1 MSVLPSP
8 ASSIFSFSDDLI
20 APTDVTSRTIDTTT
34 VEVTWTDRSSS
45 ETGYRVERTVDGVNW
60 GTVGTTAA
68 DVEVHLDS
76 TVVAATDYTY
86 RVIAL
91 GAASQQ
97 SAPANDPSPVNTQ
110 DADGA
115 VLDGYTTYASPWS
128 FGFEVPTPPEWSYVG
143 DKWDEDGDG
152 MGRTAA
158 RFFNESSTLTLREL
172 PAHSHL
178 ELVLELGISA
188 PDLLIEP
195 GDSVPGPATLVA
207 KLDGVAI
214 QTWTMTYVYVRS
226 VPNNAGYGPPM
237 VDHWTPVTTI
247 VTHVDDLDEVE
258 HTRDGVTLSFEGA
271 GMVKSDDLNIFWA
284 ITGVLV
290 TPLIQRVQFTLT
302 GGSEFPAANG
312 DATQPLIGTLTRS
325 GPAGDEELTVDFDL
339 MTSTN
344 PKVAQTGSD
353 YDGTR
358 TAVFAPNENS
368 ITVEWEVI
376 DDDRLEPNEIA
387 FIRLKPGGNDYRIEA
402 SSDPAENEEAN
413 RKGLTRQSTIPDDDV
428 QVIIVGGRS
437 QGDRNSLNTNAGI
450 RDVSRFIADVQVPD
464 DPDDP
469 NGGNEFVVDKNISA
483 TEIAEVSSSMPVWF
497 PWPIGTQHW
506 PIMGPLE
513 QAIDNALRQVRGLRA
528 VRMAMAG
535 YSWGG
540 GAIRIGAQYL
550 HEREVR
556 AKKNI
561 VDLDFTAYVDAI
573 WLNPAGGWDLPDAE
587 NQRPIGSVTHVTI
600 YQAASDPGVSNRPHG
615 SGMSRNPSIASD
627 EAINVDDSGSHI
639 LWKDDYSGVRADLG
653 GIESPDPLKDNM
665 FVHAARDPEEGTWR
679 IDNQEP
685 IMHYIARQLVQ
696 WI

>member
-1 MSVLPSP
+1 M
-8 ASSIFSFSDDLI
+8 
-20 APTDVTSRTIDTTT
+20 
-34 VEVTWTDRSSS
+34 
-45 ETGYRVERTVDGVNW
+45 
-60 GTVGTTAA
+60 
-68 DVEVHLDS
+68 
-76 TVVAATDYTY
+76 
-86 RVIAL
+86 
-91 GAASQQ
+91 
-97 SAPANDPSPVNTQ
+97 
-110 DADGA
+110 
-115 VLDGYTTYASPWS
+115 
-128 FGFEVPTPPEWSYVG
+128 
-143 DKWDEDGDG
+143 
-152 MGRTAA
+152 
-158 RFFNESSTLTLREL
+158 
-172 PAHSHL
+172 
-178 ELVLELGISA
+178 
-188 PDLLIEP
+188 
-195 GDSVPGPATLVA
+195 
-207 KLDGVAI
+207 
-214 QTWTMTYVYVRS
+214 
-226 VPNNAGYGPPM
+226 
-237 VDHWTPVTTI
+237 
-247 VTHVDDLDEVE
+247 
-258 HTRDGVTLSFEGA
+258 
-271 GMVKSDDLNIFWA
+271 
-284 ITGVLV
+284 
-290 TPLIQRVQFTLT
+290 
-302 GGSEFPAANG
+302 
-312 DATQPLIGTLTRS
+312 
-325 GPAGDEELTVDFDL
+325 
-339 MTSTN
+339 
-344 PKVAQTGSD
+344 
-353 YDGTR
+353 
-358 TAVFAPNENS
+358 
-368 ITVEWEVI
+368 
-376 DDDRLEPNEIA
+376 
-387 FIRLKPGGNDYRIEA
+387 
-402 SSDPAENEEAN
+402 
-413 RKGLTRQSTIPDDDV
+413 
-428 QVIIVGGRS
+428 
-437 QGDRNSLNTNAGI
+437 
-450 RDVSRFIADVQVPD
+450 
-464 DPDDP
+464 
-469 NGGNEFVVDKNISA
+469 DKNISA